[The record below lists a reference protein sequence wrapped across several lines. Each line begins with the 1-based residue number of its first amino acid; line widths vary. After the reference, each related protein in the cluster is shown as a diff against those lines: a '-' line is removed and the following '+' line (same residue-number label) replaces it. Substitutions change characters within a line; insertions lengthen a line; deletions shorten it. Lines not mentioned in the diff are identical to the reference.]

1 MFTHWEWNKQS
12 TYRAEVAFRSLVTLA
27 VQLLV
32 LELCCTLLA
41 CLLVLLPMCLLAV
54 HAAVFDEKTGVAVLE
69 LDDVAFVLVTVGAG
83 FSTIFLTSKRA
94 VHCAIDA
101 RMLCKVGVRGVRWGR
116 SERRRFRCVVHHI
129 SLKESYHGKHQM
141 MMRRTPMRKR
151 RWGATGQW
159 QVKERTRVCERHCC
173 ACFLR
178 SGRADQPI
186 NLTSPATS
194 LPQHSAPAAAAF
206 SLSPSCHRG

>member
-27 VQLLV
+27 VRCSSLSSAARCLHAF
-32 LELCCTLLA
+32 LCCFRCAFWQSTLQYLTRKQ
-41 CLLVLLPMCLLAV
+41 AV
-54 HAAVFDEKTGVAVLE
+54 GAVLE

-159 QVKERTRVCERHCC
+159 QMKERTRVCERHCC
-173 ACFLR
+173 ACFCWR
-178 SGRADQPI
+178 
-186 NLTSPATS
+186 
-194 LPQHSAPAAAAF
+194 H
-206 SLSPSCHRG
+206 